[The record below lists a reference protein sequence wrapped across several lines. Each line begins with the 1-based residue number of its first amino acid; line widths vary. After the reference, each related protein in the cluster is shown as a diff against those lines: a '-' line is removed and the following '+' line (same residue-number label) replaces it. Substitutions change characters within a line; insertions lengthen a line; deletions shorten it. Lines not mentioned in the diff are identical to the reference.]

1 MPRKLAP
8 ETAYYL
14 YRGTPMLALI
24 GKGVRFPPGQWLL
37 VADGTV
43 EPWIAEELVH
53 DLFPALRGMA
63 SFALL
68 LTDFDVFEFERARES
83 G

>member
-1 MPRKLAP
+1 
-8 ETAYYL
+8 
-14 YRGTPMLALI
+14 MLALI

-68 LTDFDVFEFERARES
+68 LTDFDVLEFERARVS
-83 G
+83 A

>member
-1 MPRKLAP
+1 MPSKFAP

-14 YRGTPMLALI
+14 FRSTPTLALI

-43 EPWIAEELVH
+43 EPWVAEELLH
-53 DLFPALRGMA
+53 DLFPALRGMT

-68 LTDFDVFEFERARES
+68 LTEFDIVEFERGRRSA
-83 G
+83 